1 MFPELALTTFFPR
14 WDLDE
19 DEMLTFFEREMPS
32 DETRPLFEEAARLG
46 VGFHLGYAELTDD
59 GHRYNSAVVVGR
71 DGKVVARYRK
81 VHLPGHEEPEGW
93 RPFQHLERKYF
104 EPGPEGFH
112 ATKAFGGVIGVAL
125 CNDRRWSET
134 YRVFGLQGVE
144 LLLVGYN
151 TPVHYP
157 PDPNQDHLQAF
168 HNNLVMASGAYQNG
182 MFVVGVAKAGVEEGV
197 ELLADSQIIAP
208 SGEVIARAETV
219 RRRGGGRDD
228 RPRRLR
234 PLQAD
239 GVRLPALPPPVDVRA
254 DHRAPRPPGL
264 RLTRSATA
272 RRKGLARSASQ
283 RQTGQTVRLAGSLD
297 CFDWS
302 AIGAR
307 GMRVVAVFVRYCLR
321 SRWAGASHR
330 EIAGMRPG
338 WFRSL
343 VAGVAVGAFCAW
355 WLVAPSP
362 AGSDPA
368 VSEALMTFGF
378 TGAAQTYLVPE
389 DVCAVTVTAAGAN
402 GGSAEAAGGTGGQIE
417 ATFAVSPHESLTI
430 VVGGH
435 GTTMN
440 TGTAGGAGGFGRGSG
455 GAGGSGGRAWGRGW
469 RRRDL
474 A

>member
-1 MFPELALTTFFPR
+1 M
-14 WDLDE
+14 
-19 DEMLTFFEREMPS
+19 
-32 DETRPLFEEAARLG
+32 
-46 VGFHLGYAELTDD
+46 
-59 GHRYNSAVVVGR
+59 
-71 DGKVVARYRK
+71 
-81 VHLPGHEEPEGW
+81 
-93 RPFQHLERKYF
+93 
-104 EPGPEGFH
+104 
-112 ATKAFGGVIGVAL
+112 
-125 CNDRRWSET
+125 
-134 YRVFGLQGVE
+134 
-144 LLLVGYN
+144 
-151 TPVHYP
+151 
-157 PDPNQDHLQAF
+157 
-168 HNNLVMASGAYQNG
+168 
-182 MFVVGVAKAGVEEGV
+182 
-197 ELLADSQIIAP
+197 
-208 SGEVIARAETV
+208 
-219 RRRGGGRDD
+219 

-239 GVRLPALPPPVDVRA
+239 GVRLRALPPPVDVRT
-254 DHRAPRPPGL
+254 DHRAPRTPGL
-264 RLTRSATA
+264 RLTRSTTA

-440 TGTAGGAGGFGRGSG
+440 TGTTGGAGGFGRGSG
-455 GAGGSGGRAWGRGW
+455 GAGGSGGAHGARVAAARPRLRPSADGRCWWQAVAAVPERLSARGVTGAPAAPRAPTDPLPRLSGRVVPARGAP
-469 RRRDL
+469 RLRL
-474 A
+474 ARAARVAGEAPPRGVPRTRSTVARAAPVIPRVPRVVVAAAAGVGASVALGAGVRPPMRAAEVAVAVRGSSIRARPQSAPVRSPRTAQVTDRCRSPARKSSVRSN